1 MPNKFAHFAI
11 EADDVS
17 RARDFYTTVFGWSFE
32 PWGPPNFYLI
42 NGAGVHGALQERRE
56 PMPEGRKGFEC
67 SFAVDDAKIS
77 ADLIKKAGGSILGPQ
92 ISIPTVG
99 DLVSFTDTE
108 GNNAI
113 IIQYTPERRAELNL

>member
-11 EADDVS
+11 EAGDVA
-17 RARDFYTTVFGWSFE
+17 RARDFYQAVFGWSFE

-56 PMPEGRKGFEC
+56 PAPEGRKGFEC
-67 SFAVDDAKIS
+67 SFAVDDVKAS
-77 ADLIKKAGGSILGPQ
+77 VALIKKAGGVISGPEV
-92 ISIPTVG
+92 SIPTVG
-99 DLVSFTDTE
+99 TLVSFEDTE
-108 GNNAI
+108 GNAAI